1 MSIAW
6 QREGGTEKR
15 RGRQT
20 RGRQMYRERD
30 KYVVGFVFRRFL
42 LCLRGDCDSLQP
54 PMHLPRVEPSARLCA
69 SVYDGTQKCNE
80 S

>member
-1 MSIAW
+1 
-6 QREGGTEKR
+6 
-15 RGRQT
+15 
-20 RGRQMYRERD
+20 MYRERD